1 MRKETQMKKKIL
13 KILNDIKKNDEDKSL
28 FYLWD
33 NLPIFIQNKF
43 ILWCEKYMQVSHK
56 ECFGGWAFGWSK
68 YHEKY
73 ILWLKGKRK
82 ETQK

>member
-1 MRKETQMKKKIL
+1 MNKEIL
-13 KILNDIKKNDEDKSL
+13 KILNDIKKNDQDKSL

-43 ILWCEKYMQVSHK
+43 IEWCEKYMQVSHK
-56 ECFGGWAFGWSK
+56 ECFGGWVFGWSK
-68 YHEKY
+68 YHEQY

-82 ETQK
+82 DLDE